1 MNNHLWK
8 FSILCDDLWMEFEN
22 VPDIVGSR
30 ETLSAWLSDDVRDY
44 HKTLEYIDDVLN
56 GKNEEDFLLGN
67 AYKAYV
73 KKDFTEIHFIF
84 EEDNHAIGPCTVPT
98 KLLREIVKAWLDEHE
113 KFCADK
119 K

>member
-1 MNNHLWK
+1 MM
-8 FSILCDDLWMEFEN
+8 F
-22 VPDIVGSR
+22 
-30 ETLSAWLSDDVRDY
+30 DDVADVVGDKLTLTDWLYTDIGDY
-44 HKTLEYIDDVLN
+44 RKTLEYIDDVLN

-98 KLLREIVKAWLDEHE
+98 KLLREIVEAWLDEYE
-113 KFCADK
+113 KFRASK

>member
-1 MNNHLWK
+1 MERKWK
-8 FSILCDDLWMEFEN
+8 FHFHEDYFVMVFDDVEE
-22 VPDIVGSR
+22 VKGDK
-30 ETLSAWLSDDVRDY
+30 ETLTGWLNTDIIGY
-44 HKTLEYIDDVLN
+44 QKTLEYIDDVLN

-73 KKDFTEIHFIF
+73 KKDFTEIHFNF
-84 EEDNHAIGPCTVPT
+84 EEDVPTVMPCTVPT

-113 KFCADK
+113 KFYADK

>member
-1 MNNHLWK
+1 MEHKWK
-8 FSILCDDLWMEFEN
+8 FRSRDYYLDMIFDDVEE
-22 VPDIVGSR
+22 VKGDK
-30 ETLSAWLSDDVRDY
+30 ETLTGWLNTDIIGY
-44 HKTLEYIDDVLN
+44 QKTLEYIDDVLN

-73 KKDFTEIHFIF
+73 KKDFTEIHFIV

>member
-1 MNNHLWK
+1 MEHKWK
-8 FSILCDDLWMEFEN
+8 FRSRDYYLDMIFDDVEE
-22 VPDIVGSR
+22 VKGDK
-30 ETLSAWLSDDVRDY
+30 ETLTGWLNTDIGGY
-44 HKTLEYIDDVLN
+44 QKTLEYIDDVLS
-56 GKNEEDFLLGN
+56 GKNEEDFLWGN

-73 KKDFTEIHFIF
+73 RKDFTEIHFIF

>member
-1 MNNHLWK
+1 MI
-8 FSILCDDLWMEFEN
+8 F
-22 VPDIVGSR
+22 
-30 ETLSAWLSDDVRDY
+30 DDVEEGKCDKTTLTGWLYTDIGDY
-44 HKTLEYIDDVLN
+44 YKTLEQIDDVLS
-56 GKNEEDFLLGN
+56 GKNEEDFLWGN

-73 KKDFTEIHFIF
+73 KKDFTEIHFNF
-84 EEDNHAIGPCTVPT
+84 EEDVPTVKPCTVTT

>member
-1 MNNHLWK
+1 MEHKWK
-8 FSILCDDLWMEFEN
+8 FRSRDYYLDMIFDDVEE
-22 VPDIVGSR
+22 VKGDK
-30 ETLSAWLSDDVRDY
+30 ETLTGWLNTDIIGY
-44 HKTLEYIDDVLN
+44 QKTLEYIDDVLS
-56 GKNEEDFLLGN
+56 GKNEEDFLWGN

-73 KKDFTEIHFIF
+73 KKDFTEIHFNF
-84 EEDNHAIGPCTVPT
+84 EEDVPTVMPCTVPT